1 MRGRDDSHH
10 KLQNRKLKLIL
21 ESMLI
26 LVVMVAL
33 LLIVGLQVFGFEGLW
48 LVLIMVTIM
57 AYAGVRRG
65 KRVIPEQARYI
76 DRSEAPELYS
86 LLDELSSR
94 AGLKREPHFYLL
106 PMNMLNAATIDHEP
120 NPIIMITPPTLSYL
134 SGREMRGIVAHE
146 LAHLQNRDLVLLQ
159 LIQIVQIV
167 THSLSQVA
175 WIMLI
180 IFLPLLIM
188 DETVFPFYLL
198 ILLFL
203 APLLSVVLQLAF
215 SKSREYNADLGA
227 VDLTGDP
234 EGLAS
239 ALEKIDRVHSFMNDM
254 FLPFSR
260 KRRETSLFRSHP
272 HIDRRVNMLRNLD

>member
-1 MRGRDDSHH
+1 MRGRTDTHY
-10 KLQNRKLKLIL
+10 KLQRRKLKLIL

-26 LVVMVAL
+26 LVVMVGL
-33 LLIVGLQVFGFEGLW
+33 LLIVGLQVFGPGGLW
-48 LVLIMVTIM
+48 LVLVMVAVM

-65 KRVIPEQARYI
+65 RRVVPEKARYI
-76 DRSEAPELYS
+76 DRREAPELYA
-86 LLDELSSR
+86 LLDDLIAR
-94 AGLKREPHFYLL
+94 AGLKREPRFYLL

-120 NPIIMITPPTLSYL
+120 YPIIMITPPALNFLSR
-134 SGREMRGIVAHE
+134 RETRGIIAHE

-167 THSLSQVA
+167 THSLAQVA

-180 IFLPLLIM
+180 LFFPILIM
-188 DETVFPFYLL
+188 DETIFPFYLL

-254 FLPFSR
+254 FFPFSR

-272 HIDRRVNMLRNLD
+272 HIERRVEMLRRLD